1 MAAGYMKIYTRT
13 GDGGKTTLFSCGSVS
28 KNDPRIEF
36 LGAIDELNSTIGVA
50 ICFVGSEE
58 LKSLLSKIQNDL
70 FQLGAD
76 VAGGKL
82 ALEKMPRIRMEHV
95 AELEFLIDKQEEK
108 LGIPDK
114 FILPGGTQA
123 SAFLHLCRAITR
135 RAERAVVGVNESFP
149 LNQEILSYV
158 NRLSDLFYVLARQAN
173 REVDFKEQQ
182 PIYKYF
188 EKELS

>member
-1 MAAGYMKIYTRT
+1 MKIYTRT

-36 LGAIDELNSTIGVA
+36 LGTIDELNSTIGVA

-95 AELEFLIDKQEEK
+95 AELESLIDKQEEK